1 MAKKEGKK
9 QRKYGRNKLW
19 CTAYFNRGQR
29 AKNKRKKLNK
39 HIAKHPNDAIALVA
53 LKNIK

>member
-29 AKNKRKKLNK
+29 TKNKRKKLNK